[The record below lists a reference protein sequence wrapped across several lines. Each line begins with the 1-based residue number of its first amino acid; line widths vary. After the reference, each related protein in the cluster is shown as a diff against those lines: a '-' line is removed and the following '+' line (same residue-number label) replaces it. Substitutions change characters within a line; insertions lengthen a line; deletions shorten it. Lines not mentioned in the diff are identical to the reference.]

1 MPRPFFA
8 LIPTAASFSRGAA
21 RSMRQDR
28 TPRPANHDLDR
39 QRPFSPGCACHVALI
54 GPHPSNIIGR
64 EGAATLVETGGAIGV
79 DKLPIGSE
87 ASSPAAAEV
96 AFRSNLVFG
105 TTPSGSGTMMQSCAS
120 TAKLRRAGPFYNSGT
135 KAMGGSG
142 TPPPRIVIGIVS
154 PESGRTEWGFSWLS
168 PVLSDLG
175 SAHPVT
181 FAG

>member
-1 MPRPFFA
+1 MRPD
-8 LIPTAASFSRGAA
+8 
-21 RSMRQDR
+21 QCDR
-28 TPRPANHDLDR
+28 TEHPGRQQQFGSTATFLAGVRVSCCIDR
-39 QRPFSPGCACHVALI
+39 AAPLEHHWPKR
-54 GPHPSNIIGR
+54 
-64 EGAATLVETGGAIGV
+64 GAATLVETGGAIGV

-87 ASSPAAAEV
+87 ASSPAAADL

-120 TAKLRRAGPFYNSGT
+120 TAKLRRAGPFYNSGI

-142 TPPPRIVIGIVS
+142 TPPPRIVIGNVS
-154 PESGRTEWGFSWLS
+154 PESGRTELGISWLP